1 MLNSWPIIVVRA
13 IACRPIA
20 SISGSLVISKR
31 TILKPPR
38 NCRFSN
44 ELRSINWNGF
54 GMRSSAGYRN
64 TQSPSAGN
72 GSNRARF
79 RIVTCASAN
88 HPLAQRPLVVLE
100 SHVKRDRNQVRVQL
114 RRIVTD
120 QRPLEHDGAVDVIPV
135 RQLSVKLA
143 WKWVRESVV
152 HVQEP
157 GRCDEISD
165 PA

>member
-1 MLNSWPIIVVRA
+1 
-13 IACRPIA
+13 
-20 SISGSLVISKR
+20 
-31 TILKPPR
+31 
-38 NCRFSN
+38 
-44 ELRSINWNGF
+44 
-54 GMRSSAGYRN
+54 
-64 TQSPSAGN
+64 
-72 GSNRARF
+72 
-79 RIVTCASAN
+79 VTCASAS
-88 HPLAQRPLVVLE
+88 HPLAPGSLVVLE

-114 RRIVTD
+114 RRIITD

-143 WKWVRESVV
+143 WKWVGESVV